1 MVIRMIEVASH
12 AWSNACMI
20 VALSTMGRMDEET
33 IAEINHGGRR
43 CEAALK
49 ALYDDLRPRVIKHIK
64 QNNGTSAEAQDVL
77 QDAIVAVYSSIIE
90 KKFRGE
96 SSVTTFTFAVAKNQ
110 WLNRLKRKQIESKY
124 ISANKDSELVENLLP
139 AYYNQ
144 EKKAAVAQLFSGLGS
159 ACEELLIKI
168 YYMNYSMKDIVK
180 ESKFDNEQVV
190 RNKKYKCMKSL
201 KTLLKSN
208 THYIELLRQ

>member
-1 MVIRMIEVASH
+1 MAVRMIEADGH
-12 AWSNACMI
+12 AWSIAGMI
-20 VALSTMGRMDEET
+20 VALSAMGRMDEEML
-33 IAEINHGGRR
+33 AEIRSGGRR

-49 ALYDDLRPRVIKHIK
+49 ALYDDLRPRVVKHIK
-64 QNNGTSAEAQDVL
+64 QNNGTSAEALDVL
-77 QDAIVAVYSSIIE
+77 QDAIVAVYSNIIE

-124 ISANKDSELVENLLP
+124 INANEDSELVENLLP

-144 EKKAAVAQLFSGLGS
+144 EKKDAITKILSGLGS
-159 ACEELLIKI
+159 VCEDLLIKI
-168 YYMNYSMKDIVK
+168 YYMNYSMKDIVA
-180 ESKFDNEQVV
+180 ESKFENEQVV

-208 THYIELLRQ
+208 THYIELLRE